1 MTNSCTPPKSF
12 DVFLERR
19 QLTLNRYRDNYN
31 KLSEKLCLGN
41 LNNVPLN
48 NEVIAL
54 FRDLNR
60 DNETVVPAIE
70 YELNTL
76 NEYRKTTEEKG
87 KLLKKH
93 QRKLKSNNSNA
104 LVTQDKLTNN
114 LDRNRELSIK
124 YSFLIVSILVLFFAS
139 IGILIFVNKN

>member
-31 KLSEKLCLGN
+31 KLTEKMCLDN

-54 FRDLNR
+54 FRELNQN
-60 DNETVVPAIE
+60 NETVVPAIE

-93 QRKLKSNNSNA
+93 QRKLKSDNSNA

-114 LDRNRELSIK
+114 LDINRELSIK
-124 YSFLIVSILVLFFAS
+124 YSFLMVSILVLFFAS

>member
-31 KLSEKLCLGN
+31 KLTEKMCVDN

-48 NEVIAL
+48 NEVMAL

-76 NEYRKTTEEKG
+76 DEYRKTTEE
-87 KLLKKH
+87 
-93 QRKLKSNNSNA
+93 
-104 LVTQDKLTNN
+104 
-114 LDRNRELSIK
+114 
-124 YSFLIVSILVLFFAS
+124 
-139 IGILIFVNKN
+139 

>member
-31 KLSEKLCLGN
+31 KLTEKMCLDN

-93 QRKLKSNNSNA
+93 QRKLKSDNSNA

-114 LDRNRELSIK
+114 LDRNRELSVK

>member
-31 KLSEKLCLGN
+31 KLTEKMCLDN

-114 LDRNRELSIK
+114 LDRNRELSVK

>member
-31 KLSEKLCLGN
+31 KLTEKMCLDN

-76 NEYRKTTEEKG
+76 DEYRKTTEEKG

-93 QRKLKSNNSNA
+93 QRKLKSDNSNT

-114 LDRNRELSIK
+114 LDINRELSIK
-124 YSFLIVSILVLFFAS
+124 YSFLIISILVLFFAS